1 MTSKLKNK
9 KIAWIVNGNEGFG
22 IKRTVLDLSHKA
34 AENGVDVSLLKLSN
48 RYAFND
54 DKILGI
60 NYNCLGVENLEK
72 FDGDALKK
80 LNIFI
85 KNFFVNFCI
94 IFKLVKWLQREEI
107 DALHVVP
114 NSLVLVSALATL
126 GSKARVIWEMPNAIS
141 DNYPLKINKLLY
153 TFVCKISGCIILA
166 NSNYTA
172 GTIKNRFLQ
181 PYCFHLGFDQ
191 KKFNPAQ
198 KKPSDKL
205 NEIINKGDFVMGLFA
220 RFLDDKGQRRMIEAM
235 DLLVT
240 ERPNLK
246 LLLVGADPDSEYAHR
261 LKRLIGERSLEK
273 NIFIFNRTD
282 DLSSFYYYTDISLN
296 IRLSAEPFGL
306 SVIESMAM
314 GVPVLAHSLGG
325 PSETIIDDKT
335 GWLLDDISA
344 MSIANKLICI
354 IGNKEKLKDCS
365 RYATKYAKEQFSL
378 DVIWKNYE
386 EIISKYI
393 SA

>member
-1 MTSKLKNK
+1 MTSKLKNR

-22 IKRTVLDLSHKA
+22 IKRTVLDLSQKA
-34 AENGVDVSLLKLSN
+34 AENGVKVILLKVSD
-48 RYAFND
+48 RYEFNEN
-54 DKILGI
+54 KIPGI
-60 NYNCLGVENLEK
+60 HYDCLGVENLEK
-72 FDGDALKK
+72 FYGGALRK
-80 LNIFI
+80 LKIFI
-85 KNFFVNFCI
+85 KNLCANFLI
-94 IFKLVKWLQREEI
+94 IIKLAYSLRREKI

-114 NSLVLVSALATL
+114 NNLFLVAALATL
-126 GSKARVIWEMPNAIS
+126 FSRAKVIWEMPNAIS

-153 TFVCKISGCIILA
+153 TFVCKISECIILA
-166 NSNYTA
+166 NSNFTA

-191 KKFNPAQ
+191 AKFNLAQ

-205 NEIINKGDFVMGLFA
+205 DEIINKDDFVMGLFA
-220 RFLDDKGQRRMIEAM
+220 RFLDDKGQHRMIEVM
-235 DLLVT
+235 DLLVA
-240 ERPNLK
+240 EYPNLK
-246 LLLVGADPDSEYAHR
+246 LLLVGAEPNSEYVHK
-261 LKRLIGERSLEK
+261 LKRLIEEQSLEK

-282 DLSSFYYYTDISLN
+282 DLSSFYYYTDITLN

-335 GWLLDDISA
+335 GWLLDDISKS
-344 MSIANKLICI
+344 SIANKLICI
-354 IGNKEKLKDCS
+354 IGNRKKLNDCS
-365 RYATKYAKEQFSL
+365 RYASGYAKEQFSL

-386 EIISKYI
+386 EIISKYV
-393 SA
+393 